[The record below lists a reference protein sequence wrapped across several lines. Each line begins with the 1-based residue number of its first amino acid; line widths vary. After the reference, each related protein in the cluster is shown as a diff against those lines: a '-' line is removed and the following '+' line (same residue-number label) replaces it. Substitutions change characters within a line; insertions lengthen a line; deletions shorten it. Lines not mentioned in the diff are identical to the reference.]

1 MLKSVKL
8 LFALMSLTASMFLS
22 SCASESDSFETAES
36 KTNLEVV
43 YSVEF
48 PFIKD
53 KTLLKWFP
61 TEYKA
66 ILGKHELYGEM
77 NSKMNVIC
85 NRFYA
90 NEKEKVIFQT
100 LENMSGNYSCII
112 CSFAMHLCPKEKL
125 YPLVIQLFQH
135 SENLVILTPHKRP
148 ELELLSGVEL
158 VFTDFAKTEKGKKVF
173 LKHYKFSY
181 LTSERS

>member
-1 MLKSVKL
+1 MKPIRNLYEQLGVDKYYRDYGNQYKNPHIEQVQELIINNSRKLDYSSVLDFCTGGGEVSLILKAISY
-8 LFALMSLTASMFLS
+8 ANC
-22 SCASESDSFETAES
+22 CASDPYTYQLYQKNLNKECYKWSF
-36 KTNLEVV
+36 NDV
-43 YSVEF
+43 
-48 PFIKD
+48 IK
-53 KTLLKWFP
+53 
-61 TEYKA
+61 
-66 ILGKHELYGEM
+66 GE
-77 NSKMNVIC
+77 
-85 NRFYA
+85 
-90 NEKEKVIFQT
+90 
-100 LENMSGNYSCII
+100 MSGNYSCII